1 MIPHSFTTGLWVT
14 SSATV
19 YFRCYDHV
27 CGDGIREGSEQCD
40 NGNTTGCVNCIAD
53 PSYSCVAV
61 TPTSGPCNCWLPSFV
76 YDLTSH
82 QCIINCSAISN
93 GIQNKPG
100 TTDECLCM
108 PQYFFDP
115 SIYQCVVNCSSVAG
129 TLGSLNGVC
138 ICPEKYYFNQP
149 LLSCVINCSAITNTV
164 GYDLAMN
171 YDRCKCKHQFSFNLV
186 DLTCVI
192 NCTLVGGTSP
202 VAGTLDQ
209 CTCASGYQ
217 WTSDGCKSVCGDGVQ
232 SADQQCDDGNLDN
245 NDTCT
250 DKCTPLQKSG
260 LKTVEIGLIVG
271 LCIAILVAIIICLIA
286 ICKYRQFTRLQI
298 PSDSYTTDSIK
309 IVK

>member
-1 MIPHSFTTGLWVT
+1 MSGTIESAEWARYDYFNFFYPSDIPAVTNIDYGCFSQPSASSIAAPFTEAGVYYMIPHSFTTGLWVT

-115 SIYQCVVNCSSVAG
+115 SIY
-129 TLGSLNGVC
+129 
-138 ICPEKYYFNQP
+138 
-149 LLSCVINCSAITNTV
+149 
-164 GYDLAMN
+164 
-171 YDRCKCKHQFSFNLV
+171 
-186 DLTCVI
+186 
-192 NCTLVGGTSP
+192 
-202 VAGTLDQ
+202 
-209 CTCASGYQ
+209 
-217 WTSDGCKSVCGDGVQ
+217 
-232 SADQQCDDGNLDN
+232 
-245 NDTCT
+245 
-250 DKCTPLQKSG
+250 
-260 LKTVEIGLIVG
+260 
-271 LCIAILVAIIICLIA
+271 
-286 ICKYRQFTRLQI
+286 
-298 PSDSYTTDSIK
+298 
-309 IVK
+309 